1 MNKFNCEI
9 DFNQDQLPA
18 HESTFSVKACF
29 KHGAD
34 IHSFIIIEIN
44 EDKSIT
50 KIIIRTDNFK
60 EMISCNANKKAILQA
75 IPDVK
80 VTPKDI
86 REANFMRKIFPQQDT
101 EGYVVYKNY
110 LQAVTGLKWDIKLEK
125 YSSPKL
131 VLQDTLTRDQ
141 AALTELLDNLIDLV
155 YEKYSSI
162 FDTIV
167 SEVRNAADIR
177 LAKTASKNKYATEL
191 ANADAYDVI
200 INYNPS
206 AQVTEY
212 SKQFRVNKLSDI
224 PLVGYFTGIR
234 SNSGR
239 KGKTS
244 VNYCDFEVTGR
255 PNNMTRQDAV
265 QLLKD
270 ALTAAG
276 IEYEDGLGTV
286 KLPLIK
292 VWKAGSSE
300 SGVSFTYSITKQ
312 DWIPLKDAKNEV
324 KKALDPVKINW
335 AIGRY

>member
-1 MNKFNCEI
+1 MNKFNCEVN
-9 DFNQDQLPA
+9 FNQDKPA
-18 HESTFSVKACF
+18 HEHTFSVKACF

-34 IHSFIIIEIN
+34 THPFIIIAIN
-44 EDKSIT
+44 EGKSIT
-50 KIIIRTDNFK
+50 EIIIRVDNFK

-86 REANFMRKIFPQQDT
+86 REANFMRKIFPQKDT

-110 LQAVTGLKWDIKLEK
+110 LQDVTGLKWDIKLEK

-162 FDTIV
+162 FDTVV

-191 ANADAYDVI
+191 ANADTYDVI
-200 INYNPS
+200 INYNPA

-224 PLVGYFTGIR
+224 PLNGDFTGIR

-239 KGKTS
+239 KGKAS

-255 PNNMTRQDAV
+255 PSNMTRQDAV

-276 IEYEDGLGTV
+276 IEHGDGLN
-286 KLPLIK
+286 LPLIK
-292 VWKAGSSE
+292 VWKAGSEE
-300 SGVSFTYSITKQ
+300 SGVSFTYSNTKQ
-312 DWIPLKDAKNEV
+312 DWIPLKDAKAEV

-335 AIGRY
+335 AIYRY